1 MKKRAKMYPVQNCP
15 GQNVPGTKCPK
26 GGKIMNIQKF
36 TQKSLEAIQ
45 NAQTLAI
52 KNQNAQVE
60 QEHLLLALLEQ
71 ENSLIKEL
79 IKKIGDEDSIENEV
93 RNKIDN
99 KPKMTG
105 VARPSDGIYVAQDVD
120 KVLADSESIA
130 KKMKDEYVSV
140 EHIML
145 AVFNNA
151 NSNIKDIFRRYS
163 ITKNEFLKALSS
175 VRGNARVTSDN
186 PEDTYDVL
194 KKYGQDL
201 TQMAREQKLDPVIGR
216 DTEIRNVIRI
226 LSRKTKNNPC
236 LIGEPGVGK
245 TAIAEGLALRIV
257 RGDVP
262 EGLKECTIFSLD
274 MGLLV
279 AGAKYRGEFEERLK
293 AVLQEIKKSEG
304 RIILFIDE
312 IHTIVGAGKTDGA
325 MDAGNLLK
333 PMLARGELHCIGAT
347 TLNEYRQYIE
357 KDQALERRF
366 QPVMV
371 DEPTVEDTI
380 SILRGLKER
389 YEVYHGVKIADN
401 ALISAATLSHRY
413 ISDRFLPDK
422 AIDLIDEAC
431 AMIKTEM
438 ESMPTELDEVSRK
451 IMQLEIEETAL
462 SKEKDEI
469 SKQRLANIQKEKS
482 ELKTKFDGMKA
493 KWENEK
499 AAIGKVQKLREE
511 IEQTNAQIEQA
522 ERNYD
527 LNKVAELRYGKLPEL
542 QKELQHEEEISEKS
556 KEDGLL
562 RNKVT
567 EEEITKIISR
577 WTGIP
582 VTKLMEGEREK
593 ILNLDKILHKR
604 VIGQDE
610 AVEKVSEAIMRSRA
624 GIGDPR
630 KPIGSF
636 MFLGP
641 TGVGKTELA
650 KSLADALFDD
660 EHNIVRI
667 DMSEYMEKYSVSRL
681 IGAPPGYVGYEEGG
695 QLTEAVRRKPYSVVL
710 FDEIEKAHPDVFNI
724 LLQVLDDGRITDS
737 QGRTVDF
744 KNTIIILTSNLGSD
758 YILEGIQENG
768 EISEEAKQKVSEL
781 LKRSFRPEFLN
792 RLDEIV
798 FYKPLMKN
806 EISKILELLIKDLE
820 KRLEDKH
827 IKLELT
833 QSAKDYLINNGY
845 DEVYGARPL
854 KRFVQKKLETLIA
867 KKILTQEILTNSQVV
882 IDCNNDEL
890 YIRK

>member
-1 MKKRAKMYPVQNCP
+1 
-15 GQNVPGTKCPK
+15 
-26 GGKIMNIQKF
+26 MNIQKF
-36 TQKSLEAIQ
+36 TQKSVEAIQ
-45 NAQTLAI
+45 NAQSIAVQ
-52 KNQNAQVE
+52 NQNPQIE
-60 QEHLLLALLEQ
+60 EEHLLLALLEQ
-71 ENSLIKEL
+71 NSSLIKEL
-79 IKKIGDEDSIENEV
+79 LKKMGIPQTFENTLKNEI
-93 RNKIDN
+93 NK
-99 KPKMTG
+99 KPKVTG
-105 VARPSDGIYVAQDVD
+105 GARPSDSIYISQEVEI
-120 KVLADSESIA
+120 VLANSEKLA
-130 KKMKDEYVSV
+130 DKMQDEYVSV

-145 AVFNNA
+145 SLIDNA
-151 NSNIKDIFRRYS
+151 NSNLNDLFRKYN

-175 VRGNARVTSDN
+175 VRGNTRVTTDN
-186 PEDTYDVL
+186 PEETYNVL

-201 TQMAREQKLDPVIGR
+201 VKLAREQKLDPVIGR

-274 MGLLV
+274 MGLLI

-293 AVLQEIKKSEG
+293 AVLQEVKKSEG
-304 RIILFIDE
+304 KIILFIDE

-371 DEPTVEDTI
+371 DEPSVEDTI

-389 YEVYHGVKIADN
+389 YEVFHGVKIADN
-401 ALISAATLSHRY
+401 ALIAAATLSHRY

-431 AMIKTEM
+431 SMIKTEM
-438 ESMPTELDEVSRK
+438 ESMPTELDEISRK

-469 SKQRLANIQKEKS
+469 SKQRLQDIQKEKA
-482 ELKTKFDGMKA
+482 ELKTKFDSMKA
-493 KWENEK
+493 KWDNEK
-499 AAIGKVQKLREE
+499 ASIVKVQKLRED
-511 IEQTNAQIEQA
+511 IEKVNSQIEQA
-522 ERNYD
+522 ERNYE
-527 LNKVAELRYGKLPEL
+527 LNKAAELKYGKLPEL
-542 QKELQHEEEISEKS
+542 QKQLKIEEEKAEKEKS
-556 KEDGLL
+556 ADDNLL

-567 EEEITKIISR
+567 EDEIAKIISR

-582 VTKLMEGEREK
+582 VAKLIEGEREK
-593 ILNLDKILHKR
+593 LLHLSEILHKR

-610 AVEKVSEAIMRSRA
+610 AVEKVSEAIIRSRA
-624 GIGDPR
+624 GISDPK

-636 MFLGP
+636 LFLGP

-650 KSLADALFDD
+650 KALAESLFDD

-667 DMSEYMEKYSVSRL
+667 DMTEYMEKYSVSRL

-744 KNTIIILTSNLGSD
+744 KNTIIILTSNLGSE
-758 YILEGIQENG
+758 YILEGIGANG
-768 EISEEAKQKVSEL
+768 EISEEAKNKVNSL
-781 LKRSFRPEFLN
+781 LKKSFRPEFLN
-792 RLDEIV
+792 RLDEII
-798 FYKPLMKN
+798 FYKPLRKD
-806 EISKILELLIKDLE
+806 EISKILELLIQDLE

-827 IKLELT
+827 INLELT
-833 QSAKDYLINNGY
+833 KSAKDYLIDNGY
-845 DEVYGARPL
+845 DEIYGARPL

-867 KKILTQEILTNSQVV
+867 KKILSQEILPNTTVA
-882 IDCNNDEL
+882 IDCVNNEL
-890 YIRK
+890 ELKK